1 MTEKSKP
8 LRRARIGAIAW
19 GVFLLTLTSWPRPP
33 RVPFASDIPG
43 FDKVVH
49 VALYGVEAWFVYA
62 SVAWPGRAV
71 FSLARVLAVTGAMAV
86 WGVADEVHQYWIP
99 GRSMEA
105 EDVLADIAGAAVG
118 ALLAS
123 ALSRRRLTS

>member
-1 MTEKSKP
+1 MDRVRR
-8 LRRARIGAIAW
+8 LRRARIAAIAW
-19 GVFLLTLTSWPRPP
+19 GVFLLTLTSWPKPP

-49 VALYGVEAWFVYA
+49 FALYGVEGFLLYA
-62 SVAWPGRAV
+62 ALPWTGPAA
-71 FSLARVLAVTGAMAV
+71 FSLARVLAVTGTMAV

-99 GRSMEA
+99 GRSMEGG
-105 EDVLADIAGAAVG
+105 DVLADVAGGAAG

-123 ALSRRRLTS
+123 AVSRRRPTS